1 MDAPRLRRVAA
12 RRSSL
17 HHARG
22 YLRHSGR
29 RVVLAHHPVH
39 HLWRVPAAFRRRQV
53 LHRFFHGAHGPQGQ
67 QRRPHRGAVVVPA
80 RWSVRFGRRH
90 HRDDRRRRLSAD
102 AAGGVREER
111 GRRTACRRRA
121 GRHHFAA
128 RARRRRLPDRRVP
141 QDQLPRR
148 DLDGD
153 HPDLPLLPVAAVHGR
168 TRCQAVP
175 GAHRGLRAAAHAG
188 ADDAPLRLSLHLA
201 DLDHHL
207 HVVGLLADP
216 VGVLVDG
223 AHLWD
228 ELSHPRDGDHAEEAG
243 ARLVRRLDQR
253 ADRRDH
259 LRDRRHHR
267 RRRHADRARTEVLL
281 DRDRLRRRQPAADR
295 DLYRADRV
303 DRRPGG
309 AGDRLLHHLRRDCG
323 ARHGQA
329 RRARLRR
336 PHVHLLLFGA
346 VGSFAADGALAV
358 CRRGDHRRRSLPDHA
373 AGVEI
378 HAARLSGPVRIRARP
393 ARHRFAAQAAE
404 GRLVDRYR
412 SDHRQDRAR
421 PRRAGGGRARLGPAP
436 DDHGRAPAAG
446 AGRPVPGVS
455 EPARSADGAHDRPRH
470 QLHRDIWLGDRR
482 RGPAKTAHAAG
493 RPADADNRAKLGRN
507 EPMKRKVFAISA
519 LAVSAA
525 LIAGAALAQQGLNI
539 AIATGGTGGVYYPL
553 GGGMANVLSK
563 HVPGMQASARVTG
576 GSVDNLKL
584 IGSQQSEGALVMVD
598 AALDA
603 LKGEDKFKGNPVE
616 VRTLMVLYPNRM
628 HVVSM
633 EGTGV
638 EKMSD
643 LKGKR
648 VSTGS
653 PGSATEV
660 MAFRVIE
667 AAGLDKD
674 KDMRRERLG
683 VAESVNA
690 LKDRKIDAFFW
701 VGGLPTAAVTDLG
714 ATPNVK
720 IKMIDHA
727 DTVDKMN
734 KKYDNLYTTGVIPA
748 KMYPGQDKDNS
759 IAVVQNILVANA
771 KMSDKVAY
779 DIVKTFIERR
789 DELVAVH
796 AEADSIK
803 LENQSPKNSPI
814 PWHPGA
820 VKYFSEK
827 GLKMN

>member
-1 MDAPRLRRVAA
+1 
-12 RRSSL
+12 
-17 HHARG
+17 
-22 YLRHSGR
+22 
-29 RVVLAHHPVH
+29 
-39 HLWRVPAAFRRRQV
+39 
-53 LHRFFHGAHGPQGQ
+53 
-67 QRRPHRGAVVVPA
+67 
-80 RWSVRFGRRH
+80 
-90 HRDDRRRRLSAD
+90 
-102 AAGGVREER
+102 
-111 GRRTACRRRA
+111 
-121 GRHHFAA
+121 
-128 RARRRRLPDRRVP
+128 
-141 QDQLPRR
+141 
-148 DLDGD
+148 
-153 HPDLPLLPVAAVHGR
+153 
-168 TRCQAVP
+168 
-175 GAHRGLRAAAHAG
+175 
-188 ADDAPLRLSLHLA
+188 
-201 DLDHHL
+201 
-207 HVVGLLADP
+207 
-216 VGVLVDG
+216 
-223 AHLWD
+223 
-228 ELSHPRDGDHAEEAG
+228 
-243 ARLVRRLDQR
+243 
-253 ADRRDH
+253 
-259 LRDRRHHR
+259 
-267 RRRHADRARTEVLL
+267 
-281 DRDRLRRRQPAADR
+281 
-295 DLYRADRV
+295 
-303 DRRPGG
+303 
-309 AGDRLLHHLRRDCG
+309 
-323 ARHGQA
+323 
-329 RRARLRR
+329 
-336 PHVHLLLFGA
+336 
-346 VGSFAADGALAV
+346 
-358 CRRGDHRRRSLPDHA
+358 
-373 AGVEI
+373 
-378 HAARLSGPVRIRARP
+378 
-393 ARHRFAAQAAE
+393 
-404 GRLVDRYR
+404 
-412 SDHRQDRAR
+412 
-421 PRRAGGGRARLGPAP
+421 
-436 DDHGRAPAAG
+436 
-446 AGRPVPGVS
+446 
-455 EPARSADGAHDRPRH
+455 
-470 QLHRDIWLGDRR
+470 
-482 RGPAKTAHAAG
+482 
-493 RPADADNRAKLGRN
+493 
-507 EPMKRKVFAISA
+507 MKRKAFAISA

-584 IGSQQSEGALVMVD
+584 IGSQQSEVALVMVD

-603 LKGEDKFKGNPVE
+603 LKGEDKFKGSPVD

-748 KMYPGQDKDNS
+748 KTYPGQDKDNS

-779 DIVKTFIERR
+779 DIVKTFIEKR

-820 VKYFSEK
+820 VKYYTEQ
-827 GLKMN
+827 GVKM